1 MSLVAHSKTTVVFV
15 GGDAQEASLAH
26 LLPHFVGELIA
37 VVDVLGDF
45 LRNLSSGKLDRA
57 FSQLVQVV
65 LGGWG
70 ESLWV
75 LCRGMSLLVVL
86 CGENASPG
94 G

>member
-1 MSLVAHSKTTVVFV
+1 MGLVAHGKTTVVLV
-15 GGDAQEASLAH
+15 GGNAQEASLAH
-26 LLPHFVGELIA
+26 FLPHFIGELIA

-45 LRNLSSGKLDRA
+45 LRNLSSCKLDRA
-57 FSQLVQVV
+57 FSQFVQIV
-65 LGGWG
+65 LRGWR

-86 CGENASPG
+86 RGEKASLG